1 MFLPQEETDT
11 SGKREKR
18 KGSVPM
24 KERWQKISALALAA
38 ALTLLGG
45 VQVFADGEQAP
56 LTIGQSGPQP
66 VLLTAASA
74 ETGTDGLQ
82 YSYNNENL
90 TATVSGYTGAA
101 TELVIPAEVTHEGE
115 TYKVTAIGGYAFQG
129 KSTLTRVTIP
139 EGVTTIEYDAFF
151 CCTSL
156 TNVIIP
162 EGVTYIGPFAFSGC
176 TSLKSVS
183 LPASLTYIGTLA
195 F

>member
-1 MFLPQEETDT
+1 
-11 SGKREKR
+11 
-18 KGSVPM
+18 M

-66 VLLTAASA
+66 VLLMAASA

-82 YSYNNENL
+82 YSYHTDN

-129 KSTLTRVTIP
+129 KSTLTRVTNP
-139 EGVTTIEYDAFF
+139 EGVTTIEGYAFF
-151 CCTSL
+151 VFTLIEHFFQSSFAQIRR
-156 TNVIIP
+156 VIFFKI
-162 EGVTYIGPFAFSGC
+162 VLHHSS
-176 TSLKSVS
+176 TSLKI
-183 LPASLTYIGTLA
+183 LLA
-195 F
+195 LFKRDFTVPSGIFSAAAAVRISMS

>member
-1 MFLPQEETDT
+1 MFLPQEETGM

-56 LTIGQSGPQP
+56 LTVGQSGPQP

-139 EGVTTIEYDAFF
+139 EGVTTIEGYAFLVAHL
-151 CCTSL
+151 SQRS
-156 TNVIIP
+156 P
-162 EGVTYIGPFAFSGC
+162 SRRA
-176 TSLKSVS
+176 
-183 LPASLTYIGTLA
+183 
-195 F
+195 